1 MEGHQG
7 WGLCFLDY
15 LMRPVLTVNRGRENT
30 EEEITTSGAGGSEE
44 NRN

>member
-7 WGLCFLDY
+7 WGLCFLNY
-15 LMRPVLTVNRGRENT
+15 LMPVLTVNRERENT
-30 EEEITTSGAGGSEE
+30 EEEITTSGAGGSEK